1 MKVLVLGAGVI
12 GTTSAYFLAKQGHEV
27 TVIDRQDSV
36 AMETSHANAGQL
48 SYAFSS
54 PWAAPGLPSSLL
66 KWILSG
72 RSPLVV
78 NPNLSLNT
86 LKFIYRLY
94 KNCNHKSYETN
105 KSRMLRIANYSQKSL
120 LEIENDFN
128 INYEQR
134 KQGSLQLFWDDKEF
148 KSVKKD
154 IPILERNN
162 LIYELL
168 DADGCIKAEPG
179 LKHIKNKLSGGI
191 RFKSDFTGNCYLF
204 SNQIYQKCTDMGVKF
219 EFNTEIES
227 ILIKNK
233 AVSSVVTKQG
243 DFTADCYSVSLGSYS
258 AKILSQIGIQTPI
271 YPVKGYSITLPVKN
285 DLDAPQST
293 IMDDKNKIGIT
304 RLGDNIRV
312 AGIAHL
318 TDFNQDLRAKSLK
331 SLKDGIDRLFPQ
343 SYKSNTDLEFWT
355 GFRPSTPDGTP
366 IIGSTPYSNLYLN
379 TGHGT
384 LGWTMSAG
392 SGKLLANLVS
402 GVAPEISL
410 EGLDMNRYS
419 FANKTYKRHG

>member
-105 KSRMLRIANYSQKSL
+105 KGRMLRIANYSQKSL

-134 KQGSLQLFWDDKEF
+134 KQGSLQLF
-148 KSVKKD
+148 
-154 IPILERNN
+154 
-162 LIYELL
+162 
-168 DADGCIKAEPG
+168 G
-179 LKHIKNKLSGGI
+179 
-191 RFKSDFTGNCYLF
+191 T
-204 SNQIYQKCTDMGVKF
+204 T
-219 EFNTEIES
+219 
-227 ILIKNK
+227 
-233 AVSSVVTKQG
+233 
-243 DFTADCYSVSLGSYS
+243 
-258 AKILSQIGIQTPI
+258 
-271 YPVKGYSITLPVKN
+271 
-285 DLDAPQST
+285 
-293 IMDDKNKIGIT
+293 
-304 RLGDNIRV
+304 
-312 AGIAHL
+312 
-318 TDFNQDLRAKSLK
+318 KSLK
-331 SLKDGIDRLFPQ
+331 
-343 SYKSNTDLEFWT
+343 
-355 GFRPSTPDGTP
+355 
-366 IIGSTPYSNLYLN
+366 
-379 TGHGT
+379 
-384 LGWTMSAG
+384 
-392 SGKLLANLVS
+392 V
-402 GVAPEISL
+402 
-410 EGLDMNRYS
+410 
-419 FANKTYKRHG
+419 